1 MQAYFWTAKAACLC
15 LYCCNCHLCY
25 DGWRLGRVKTL
36 TLRVGARVKEGKR
49 GGPLLLTRPIFSPLF
64 EFQHAHWGSVHIHAP
79 EENACTAGHK
89 GDFLNLLWY
98 FSIQFDF
105 LILNETLKLIS
116 IFNFCRYTTTWEIS
130 AIWLA

>member
-1 MQAYFWTAKAACLC
+1 MQAYFWRAKAACLC

-25 DGWRLGRVKTL
+25 DGWRLGRVKTV

-49 GGPLLLTRPIFSPLF
+49 EARFFWLAPFSPPFLSF
-64 EFQHAHWGSVHIHAP
+64 NMHFRKQNIHAP

-98 FSIQFDF
+98 FFIQFDF